1 QGGAQK
7 SQRQLPPG
15 ICTARCCNLQNGRQV
30 LMRIRNTKPITVLF
44 GFLLSISSSA
54 QWLNE
59 PDPRLPRAQDGKPIL
74 TAKAPRTPDGKPDL
88 TGLWIRREG
97 ESAPKGS
104 NELAFSLSWF
114 MPKNAE
120 IPLRPAAAAIFK
132 ERAARHGGGRP
143 SEHCLPNGVPGS
155 MLPPS
160 PFKIVQMPGLTH
172 AGEYITDLVPRFIPR
187 PRS

>member
-1 QGGAQK
+1 
-7 SQRQLPPG
+7 
-15 ICTARCCNLQNGRQV
+15 
-30 LMRIRNTKPITVLF
+30 MRLRITTPSTVLF

-59 PDPRLPRAQDGKPIL
+59 PDPRLPRIQDGKPIL

-97 ESAPKGS
+97 ESAPKDS

-120 IPLRPAAAAIFK
+120 IPLRPTAAAVFK
-132 ERAARHGGGRP
+132 ERATRDGGCRT
-143 SEHCLPNGVPGS
+143 SEHCLPSGVPGA

-160 PFKIVQMPGLTH
+160 PFKIVQMPGPTLILYETWVDFRQ
-172 AGEYITDLVPRFIPR
+172 IR
-187 PRS
+187 PDRIRLREREGRGPCGG